1 VAQFLRA
8 RAWWR
13 LDIAG
18 APALQVTRSV
28 VSLLDAACYL
38 ERIPDSDPQIAALDA
53 AGCFRGG
60 AYDPGPEGWPIVT
73 EWQLADQ
80 STAGPADLLAE
91 LVRVAPARRR
101 SPAAAKAGQTAQ
113 APQTAQALLD
123 RRPPRAGFP
132 ARHASRRPSDQRQD
146 LHHSL
151 REYGQPPE
159 PPEPTARALRSRSQP
174 TDGRGRRRT
183 RRACLPGRAGR
194 PGRPNRWRRPPGRV
208 RPRP

>member
-1 VAQFLRA
+1 VAQFLRT

-38 ERIPDSDPQIAALDA
+38 EHFPDTDPQIAALDA

-60 AYDPGPEGWPIVT
+60 AFDPGPGGWPIVT

-101 SPAAAKAGQTAQ
+101 NPAAAQTA
-113 APQTAQALLD
+113 QTAQALLD

-151 REYGQPPE
+151 REPRE
-159 PPEPTARALRSRSQP
+159 PRGATGATRATARDPRSRS
-174 TDGRGRRRT
+174 
-183 RRACLPGRAGR
+183 RRADG
-194 PGRPNRWRRPPGRV
+194 
-208 RPRP
+208 